1 MEQIQGVRVK
11 DLWKKLFHMSLSDT
25 LMVICTVLL
34 MCLFDDMHQWC
45 VVHVGRC
52 TTLCHI
58 WANSSVAFKLIK
70 LA

>member
-1 MEQIQGVRVK
+1 M
-11 DLWKKLFHMSLSDT
+11 M
-25 LMVICTVLL
+25 ICTVLL

-45 VVHVGRC
+45 TVRVGRC

-58 WANSSVAFKLIK
+58 WANSSVTFKLIK